1 MPVVI
6 LSETS
11 HRHCYQ
17 TVPPQGISHQIS
29 RNTAARKLYLHMN
42 IPRVSSAFKI
52 KMLNTI
58 IIFFYQK
65 TEILLYIFFL
75 VILFKMHILRNSQLR
90 KLVSDLKKIKEEEG
104 SE

>member
-17 TVPPQGISHQIS
+17 TVPPQGMSHQIS
-29 RNTAARKLYLHMN
+29 RNTAARKIYLHMN
-42 IPRVSSAFKI
+42 IPRVSSAFQI
-52 KMLNTI
+52 KMLNTN
-58 IIFFYQK
+58 IFFNQK
-65 TEILLYIFFL
+65 TEIIVYFFFL

-90 KLVSDLKKIKEEEG
+90 KLVSDLKKIKEGEG